1 MKFPFS
7 TRKRYS
13 IQRQRGNKIFR
24 TKKIFEI
31 LLNILACVNSLVSII
46 IPRKLPGTAI

>member
-13 IQRQRGNKIFR
+13 IQRQRGNKIFGM
-24 TKKIFEI
+24 KKIFEI
-31 LLNILACVNSLVSII
+31 LLNILACVESFVSII
-46 IPRKLPGTAI
+46 IPHKLPGTAI